1 MKHIAVILCGGSG
14 SRLWPLSRQSEPK
27 QFHSFGSDASLLAQT
42 VQRADQLKFLDEI
55 LIVSSSA
62 HQHLLRAH
70 VQPFTTKATHYLLE
84 PVARNTAAAI
94 ASAASYI
101 ERYISD
107 EAPAC
112 MIVMPSD
119 HYLTD
124 PLAFQTSIQ
133 TAIVGAQSGKL
144 MTFGVKPTQPE
155 TGYGYIQRGQALTQ
169 AGCYEVA
176 RFVEKP
182 DLAKAQEMIA
192 NPDFSWNS
200 GIFVFHTNTLLTEMR
215 QFEPAIFE
223 LSLSAV
229 DQGKSK
235 HDFFTLDKSSL
246 ENCPSKSIDYA
257 VLEHSK
263 KIAVVTMQAN
273 WSDLGSWGAVS
284 DLARSKA
291 SVEAQH
297 PVISIAANGNYVNA
311 RKAVAIV
318 GLDDLIVIDTAD
330 ALLVAHKDHS
340 QSVKHVVDQLKKQ
353 LPGLVE
359 GHTKVQRPW
368 GSYESLHQKAAHQL
382 KYIEVEPGGQLSLQ
396 SHEHRAE
403 HWVVVAG
410 QATITVGD
418 LRSVYT
424 VGQHV
429 YIEKKQKH
437 RLENLTQEPVAIIE
451 VQIGKYLGEDDIK
464 RYEDVYGR
472 A

>member
-14 SRLWPLSRQSEPK
+14 SRLWPLSRQLEPK
-27 QFHSFGSDASLLAQT
+27 QFHSFGGDASLLAQT
-42 VQRADQLKFLDEI
+42 VKRADQLAFLDEI

-70 VQPFTTKATHYLLE
+70 VQPFTTKTTHYLLE

-94 ASAASYI
+94 ASAAHYI
-101 ERYISD
+101 ERHIASSS
-107 EAPAC
+107 AAC

-119 HYLTD
+119 HYMTD
-124 PLAFQTSIQ
+124 PLAFEKSIQTSI
-133 TAIVGAQSGKL
+133 IGAQSGRL
-144 MTFGVKPTQPE
+144 MTFGIKPTQPE
-155 TGYGYIQRGQALTQ
+155 TGYGYIERGRALEE

-182 DLAKAQEMIA
+182 NLAKAQEMIA
-192 NPDFSWNS
+192 NPDFAWNS
-200 GIFVFHTNTLLTEMR
+200 GIFVFHTNTLLAEMQ

-223 LSLSAV
+223 SSKSSV
-229 DQGKSK
+229 DQGDTK
-235 HDFFTLDKSSL
+235 HAFFTLDKASL
-246 ENCPSKSIDYA
+246 ETCPSKSIDYA

-263 KIAVVTMQAN
+263 KIAVVTMQAD

-284 DLARSKA
+284 DLASSKA
-291 SVEAQH
+291 GVDALH

-318 GLDDLIVIDTAD
+318 GLNDLIVIDTAD
-330 ALLVAHKDHS
+330 ALLIAHKDHS
-340 QSVKHVVDQLKKQ
+340 QSVKNVVDQLKNQ

-359 GHTKVQRPW
+359 SHTKVQRPW
-368 GSYESLHQKAAHQL
+368 GSYESLHQSAAHQL

-418 LRSVYT
+418 LRSDYT

-437 RLENLTQEPVAIIE
+437 RLENHTQEPVAIVE
-451 VQIGKYLGEDDIK
+451 VQIGNYLGEDDIK
-464 RYEDVYGR
+464 RYDDVYGR
-472 A
+472 V